1 LEDSDVLVSLS
12 TTVSSADARSSFAD
26 VAPNHAVEI
35 LSSAIIQKIV
45 PWLAEENIASL
56 SRHGQRV

>member
-45 PWLAEENIASL
+45 PGLQRKISLA
-56 SRHGQRV
+56 